1 MLQHAAELNALT
13 DVPSLAAR
21 ATAPAQVRPLVDTF
35 PVPNGADLGS
45 GFAEFAASYTDPS
58 RFDAAS
64 LRLDFAAP
72 AGAYS
77 ARLTVRD
84 FEERRGVRVH
94 AKTRIP
100 VESGRVHLR
109 WLLTRAETR
118 RLRAGRYR
126 VTVTI
131 RNRRGT
137 DGETVSGT
145 LVVRS
150 ERR

>member
-1 MLQHAAELNALT
+1 VLGVT
-13 DVPSLAAR
+13 SSTRGDDTSSLR
-21 ATAPAQVRPLVDTF
+21 AKRLRVRDRVVLRRNPR
-35 PVPNGADLGS
+35 
-45 GFAEFAASYTDPS
+45 S
-58 RFDAAS
+58 RAS

-77 ARLTVRD
+77 ARLTVRE

-131 RNRRGT
+131 RNRRGF
-137 DGETVSGT
+137 DGETVSRT

-150 ERR
+150 VRR